1 MQNITN
7 IASDCIRECCLEC
20 FLEYFPELRDQIN
33 DYVVTKSVNYD
44 YQFNKISHLAQITK
58 IDRNDVV
65 EILFNKLQSKDL
77 IESAEIIKNKNNIF
91 IAFNINKIFVSK
103 KINQL
108 YSLINSVDEIPAP
121 IIPDL
126 PNKVLID
133 FSSPNIAKE
142 MHIGHLRSTI
152 IGESLCRLYEYCGS
166 KVHRVNHIG
175 DWGTQ
180 FGMLIAYIRK
190 FDVTSRDLTN
200 ILEVY
205 RSARKL
211 FESDTEFQKQ
221 SLIETVRLQNGF
233 EDNLA
238 IWKEIREISL
248 ISFNNIYHE
257 LGTHAEI
264 IGESFYQSRMI
275 DLINDLE
282 NNIKNENGMKV
293 IFIDEFEI
301 PLILVKSDGGF
312 TYDTSDLAAIKY
324 RFMEQKVDRVI
335 YVVDSGQSQHF
346 QMIFKLA
353 NQLSW
358 CKNEQCYHIG
368 FGVILGNNGKRLKTR
383 SGETVLLR
391 DVLQQVQDRAI
402 LVTKSLRQ
410 NDTLE
415 HDISKISKIIANNCI
430 KYSDLNNPRENNYRF
445 DVDKMINTKGNTA
458 AYLMYT
464 LARCHGILRKISNLS
479 VILDGDIE
487 INDADT
493 RCLAILLLKY
503 VEFIEKSIKEHAPHY
518 ICNYLYELSVQIT
531 KFYSNNRCL
540 EIENGEIIY
549 VYHYRI
555 RLIHLAIIIMSKMFE
570 LIGLESVEQI

>member
-1 MQNITN
+1 MQNIIN
-7 IASDCIRECCLEC
+7 IVNNCIRECCSEC
-20 FLEYFPELRDQIN
+20 FPEFKDQFN
-33 DYVVTKSVNYD
+33 DYIVVKGVNYD
-44 YQFNKISHLAQITK
+44 YQFNKIAHLTQITK
-58 IDRNDVV
+58 NNRDHIV
-65 EILFNKLQSKDL
+65 ETLSNKLQSKDL
-77 IESAEIIKNKNNIF
+77 IELVEIIKIKNNTF
-91 IAFNINKIFVSK
+91 IALNVSK
-103 KINQL
+103 IYISEKINQL
-108 YSLINSVDEIPAP
+108 YSLINSINKIPAP
-121 IIPDL
+121 VIPDL

-152 IGESLCRLYEYCGS
+152 IGESLCRLYEYFGS
-166 KVHRVNHIG
+166 QVYRINHIG

-190 FDVTSRDLTN
+190 FNTTSRDLAS
-200 ILEVY
+200 ILEIY

-221 SLIETVRLQNGF
+221 SLMETVRLQNGC

-238 IWKEIREISL
+238 IWKEIKDISL
-248 ISFNNIYHE
+248 NSFNNIYQE
-257 LGTHAEI
+257 LGIHTEI

-275 DLINDLE
+275 DLVNDLD

-293 IFIDEFEI
+293 IFIDEFKI
-301 PLILVKSDGGF
+301 PLILAKSDGGF

-324 RFMEQKVDRVI
+324 RFIEQNMDRVI

-353 NQLSW
+353 SKLSW
-358 CKNEQCYHIG
+358 CEIKQCYHVG
-368 FGVILGNNGKRLKTR
+368 FGVILGNDGKRLKTR

-410 NDTLE
+410 NDTSE
-415 HDISKISKIIANNCI
+415 HDIFKLSKIIANNCV

-445 DVDKMINTKGNTA
+445 DVDKMTNAKGNTA
-458 AYLMYT
+458 VYLMYT
-464 LARCHGILRKISNLS
+464 LARCHGILRKIPNLS
-479 VILDGDIE
+479 TVLEGDIE
-487 INDADT
+487 INDSDT
-493 RCLAILLLKY
+493 RSLAMMLLKY
-503 VEFIEKSIKEHAPHY
+503 IENIECSIREHAPHY
-518 ICNYLYELSVQIT
+518 ICNYLYELAIQIT

-549 VYHYRI
+549 VHHNRI
-555 RLIHLAIIIMSKMFE
+555 KLIHLSIIVMRKMFE
-570 LIGLESVEQI
+570 LIGLEYVEQI

>member
-1 MQNITN
+1 MQYITT
-7 IASDCIRECCLEC
+7 IANNCIRECCSEC
-20 FLEYFPELRDQIN
+20 FPELRDQFN

-44 YQFNKISHLAQITK
+44 YQFNKIAHLVQITK
-58 IDRNDVV
+58 IDLDNII
-65 EILFNKLQSKDL
+65 EMLFNKLQYKDL
-77 IESAEIIKNKNNIF
+77 IESVEIIKNKKNIF
-91 IAFNINKIFVSK
+91 IAFNINKILISK
-103 KINQL
+103 KINEL
-108 YSLINSVDEIPAP
+108 YSSINSTGKIHAP
-121 IIPDL
+121 IISDL
-126 PNKVLID
+126 PNEVVID

-152 IGESLCRLYEYCGS
+152 IGESLCRLYEFCGS

-190 FDVTSRDLTN
+190 FNIISRDLSS
-200 ILEVY
+200 ILEIY
-205 RSARKL
+205 RLARKL
-211 FESDTEFQKQ
+211 FESDPEFQKD
-221 SLIETVRLQNGF
+221 SLMETVRLQNGF

-248 ISFNNIYHE
+248 TSFNNIYHE

-275 DLINDLE
+275 DLINNLE

-293 IFIDEFEI
+293 IFIDNFEI

-324 RFMEQKVDRVI
+324 RFVEQKIDRVI

-353 NQLSW
+353 SQLSW

-410 NDTLE
+410 NDTSDY
-415 HDISKISKIIANNCI
+415 DISQISRTIANNCI

-445 DVDKMINTKGNTA
+445 DVDKMTNTKGNTA
-458 AYLMYT
+458 VYLMYT

-479 VILDGDIE
+479 IILDGDIE

-493 RCLAILLLKY
+493 RYLAILLLKY

-540 EIENGEIIY
+540 EIENGEIIH
-549 VYHYRI
+549 VYHNRI
-555 RLIHLAIIIMSKMFE
+555 RLIHLATIIIHKMFE
-570 LIGLESVEQI
+570 LIGLEYVEQI